1 MPSFSSFWEDK
12 SQVKMHMDIYEMF
25 HVPNSEAFA
34 CVLTF
39 VGQWSWDLHCMKF
52 GIRYENVMHI

>member
-39 VGQWSWDLHCMKF
+39 VGQ
-52 GIRYENVMHI
+52 

>member
-1 MPSFSSFWEDK
+1 MKNTFFYSSYRTMPSFSSFWEDK

-39 VGQWSWDLHCMKF
+39 VGQ
-52 GIRYENVMHI
+52 